1 MRIYLEFCLWSG
13 VFYFILFWYHFFIY
27 TLMSNGGKADRH
39 RYTYT
44 DKHTDTHA
52 DRHTHTPVYPC
63 PTLGHAQGEE
73 KGFTWFLKS
82 LKALPQNSAHL
93 VDAKAKSHLL
103 MVRDAQLLC
112 MVSRGSLNGSVAT
125 LW

>member
-1 MRIYLEFCLWSG
+1 MEERP
-13 VFYFILFWYHFFIY
+13 
-27 TLMSNGGKADRH
+27 
-39 RYTYT
+39 T
-44 DKHTDTHA
+44 DTDTHIHTN
-52 DRHTHTPVYPC
+52 RQTHMLIHTHTPVYPC

-82 LKALPQNSAHL
+82 LKALSQNSAHL

-103 MVRDAQLLC
+103 MVRDVQLLC
-112 MVSRGSLNGSVAT
+112 MVLRGSLNGFVAT